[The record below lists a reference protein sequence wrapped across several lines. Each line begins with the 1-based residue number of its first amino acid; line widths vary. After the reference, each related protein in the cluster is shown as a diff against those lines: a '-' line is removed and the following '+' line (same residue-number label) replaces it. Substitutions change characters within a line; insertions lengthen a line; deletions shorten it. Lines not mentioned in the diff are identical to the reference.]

1 MTKIDP
7 TEAQTASACMSY
19 RHDFGLMGEDQRKQL
34 MWEAKEWLRAWQ
46 KELEAPTTIIAEA
59 QARETALQVALDR
72 LERAERTARTVT
84 VIACIAVFVVVFAW
98 VVLA

>member
-7 TEAQTASACMSY
+7 TP
-19 RHDFGLMGEDQRKQL
+19 LV
-34 MWEAKEWLRAWQ
+34 
-46 KELEAPTTIIAEA
+46 AEA
-59 QARETALQVALDR
+59 QARETALKVALDR
-72 LERAERTARTVT
+72 LERAERAARTVT